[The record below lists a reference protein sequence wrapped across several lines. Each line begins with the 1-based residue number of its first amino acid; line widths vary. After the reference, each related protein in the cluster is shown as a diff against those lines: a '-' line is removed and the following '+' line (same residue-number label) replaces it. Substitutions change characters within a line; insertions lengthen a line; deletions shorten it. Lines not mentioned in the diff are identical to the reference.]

1 MYKEIRVFLI
11 PVVVLAIS
19 GCATRTGPVTQERP
33 PEPAIES
40 EREAGEAEVIA
51 YRPPATPEYTR
62 PEPARAVKVLMERAE
77 DQRRAGQL
85 VEAAGTLERAL
96 RMEPKN
102 PVLWNK
108 LAHVRLDQKQYELA
122 AGLAAKSNHFAA
134 PGDAALKEDN
144 QRIIRKGK

>member
-1 MYKEIRVFLI
+1 MSLYRTNIFIVLFLT
-11 PVVVLAIS
+11 LG
-19 GCATRTGPVTQERP
+19 GCATRTGPVTQAPATETQAQPQQR
-33 PEPAIES
+33 EP
-40 EREAGEAEVIA
+40 GEAEVIA
-51 YRPPATPEYTR
+51 YRAPAPPEYTR

-96 RMEPKN
+96 RIEPKN
-102 PVLWNK
+102 PVLWNR

-134 PGDAALKEDN
+134 PGDAALKADN
-144 QRIIRKGK
+144 QFIISQGN